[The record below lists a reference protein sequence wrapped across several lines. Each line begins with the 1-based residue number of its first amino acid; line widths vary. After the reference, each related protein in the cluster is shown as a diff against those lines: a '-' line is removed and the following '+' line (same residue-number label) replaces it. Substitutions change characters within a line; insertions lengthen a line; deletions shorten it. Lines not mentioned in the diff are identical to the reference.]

1 MAFKKNKKKP
11 VKRKKARPKKKKTY
25 NFQKKLKALMPKFL
39 QNVGAFTIFVII
51 FMILS
56 GIFVVQWVERTQE
69 RNWLIQQEEIAQEE
83 RENFILTL
91 VPVAQRL
98 QRQYGILASISLAQA
113 AVESNFG
120 QSQLSALYNN
130 LYGVKT
136 DVADES
142 KVLLPTLEFVDN
154 EWIGIEDYFKVY
166 PSWDA
171 SMESHAQLIYHG
183 TSWDANFYD
192 AVLAGSN
199 YVEQAHGLQEAGYA
213 TDPDYANKLIEMI
226 EAWELYQYDQPVS

>member
-1 MAFKKNKKKP
+1 MAVKKTKKKP
-11 VKRKKARPKKKKTY
+11 IKRKKNRPKKKKT
-25 NFQKKLKALMPKFL
+25 NTILQKLKASMPKFL

-56 GIFVVQWVERTQE
+56 GVFVMQWVERSQE
-69 RNWLIQQEEIAQEE
+69 RNWILQQEQEAYEE
-83 RENFILTL
+83 RENFIESL

-98 QRQYGILASISLAQA
+98 QRQYGVLASISLAQA

-120 QSQLSALYNN
+120 QSQLSAMYNN

-136 DVADES
+136 DVDDPS
-142 KVLLPTLEFVDN
+142 KVLLPTLEFVDE
-154 EWIGIEDYFKVY
+154 EWIEIDDYFKVY

-183 TSWDANFYD
+183 TSWDADFYD
-192 AVLAGSN
+192 AVLAGNN
-199 YVEQAHGLQEAGYA
+199 YVEQARGLQDSGYA
-213 TDPDYANKLIEMI
+213 TDPDYSDKLIDMI
-226 EAWELYQYDQPVS
+226 EAWELYLYDQPVS

>member
-11 VKRKKARPKKKKTY
+11 VKRKKARPKKKKTH

-154 EWIGIEDYFKVY
+154 EWIEIEDYFKVY